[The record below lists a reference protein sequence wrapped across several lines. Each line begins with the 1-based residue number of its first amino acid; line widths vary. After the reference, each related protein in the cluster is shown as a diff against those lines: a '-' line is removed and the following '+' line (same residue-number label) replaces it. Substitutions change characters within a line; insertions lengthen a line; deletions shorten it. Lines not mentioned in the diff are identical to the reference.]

1 MATIDGT
8 TGDDLLIGTSD
19 NDVIDG
25 GAGNDQ
31 LLGDLGSDVYMF
43 GLGYGHDQIFNT
55 EPEQS
60 PSVDRILLNPDVS
73 PADVDLRVVTQ
84 DAQGNAIPPSLL
96 LTLRSSGETLLV
108 YGNYEMSPS
117 GYLNA
122 AIDSIEFADGTVWNW
137 MEIEQ
142 RSHQING
149 TSGDDVL
156 VGGGGDEVIMAGA
169 GDDVLIGG
177 EGRDTLVGEGG
188 SDTYVF
194 GYGAGHD
201 VVINNEL
208 ESEQSV
214 DRIHL
219 AGVVPSD
226 VALSVVTVDHRGMA
240 IPASLLLTLRSTGE
254 TLLVREHFESQSGAP
269 TTSAIDFIEF
279 TDGTVWSRSDIQQL
293 AGGGEPVSYIT
304 GTPWNDTLWGTS
316 GNDVIDGGSGDDYMW
331 GGEGSDTYVFGHG
344 YGHDRI
350 SNTEPYENLAI
361 DRIRLLPGVTPEDVE
376 LREVVQD
383 VNGFML
389 PASLQLRLR
398 STGETLIVLGS
409 VEFNMGNDVI
419 DFIEFADGTVWD
431 KAEIERRVHLFE
443 GTAGDDWL
451 IASDGDDVLD
461 GGAGN
466 DQLMG
471 GLGSDTYAFGYGA
484 GHDLILDQE
493 FPSATSSD
501 RILLKPGVTTADV
514 ELRITTA
521 DANGNSLLPSL
532 QLRLKSTGETM
543 IVMGQFLT
551 DAYGELGITTI
562 EFADGTVW
570 DKTEIERRVHLFE
583 GTPGDD
589 WLMGTVG
596 DDVLDGGAGNDV
608 QVGDL
613 GSDTYVFGQ
622 GSGHDMIQNHE
633 PEGMTSSDRI
643 LLKPEVTATDVE
655 LRVVTMDANGWSI
668 PPSLQLRLKSTG
680 ETVTVLGHFDP
691 NVWGEAAIT
700 TIEFADGTVWDQA
713 EIERRT
719 HLFEG
724 TPGDDWLLASEG
736 DDVLDGGAGNDR
748 LLGSQGSDTYLFGYG
763 DGHDYI
769 DNLEGPPGMTSS
781 DRILLKPGVTVDD
794 VELREVTAPINDW
807 ASEYSLQLRLKST
820 GETITVLAHFN
831 PTVWGE
837 TAITTIE
844 FADGTVWD
852 QTEIERRAH
861 LFEGTAGDD
870 VIMATEGND
879 VLDGGA
885 GNDQLIGNL
894 GSDNYVFGQGSGH
907 DVIQNHEPEG
917 LTSSDRILLKPEVV
931 AADVELRMVTLDANG
946 WSIPPSLQL
955 RLKSTGE
962 TMTVMGHFDPNVW
975 GEAAITTIEFADGTV
990 WDKAEIERRAHLFE
1004 GTTGDDFILGSDGD
1018 DVISGG
1024 SGNDQLQG
1032 LGGDDVLDG
1041 GEGSDMLIGD
1051 AGNDTYVFG
1060 QGSGHDYISNYKPIG
1075 DPSVDRILLKPG
1087 VLADDVELR
1096 LVTEDPAGW
1105 YMQPSLQLRLRSTG
1119 DTLVVFG
1126 HFDPNGGGNIGS
1138 VDLIEFSDGTV
1149 WDKAEIE
1156 RRTHL
1161 FEGTAGDDVIT
1172 ATEGNDV
1179 LDGGAGNDV
1188 LLGSLGSDTYVFG
1201 EGYGHDVIHNQ
1212 EPEGPTSTDRILL
1225 KPGITPLGVKLEVA
1239 TQDQAGAPVPDSLLL
1254 RVLAT
1259 GETLLVRDHFV
1270 LSPSGSQLSAIDSI
1284 EFADGTVWD
1293 RATIDWRARLIEG
1306 TAGDDVLTGTACND
1320 VLDGGA
1326 GNDTMNGG
1334 LGDDTYVVN
1343 SSGDR
1348 VIEASGAGTD
1358 TVLSSVSHALAS
1370 NVENLTLTGNAALNG
1385 GGNGLNNALFGNDG
1399 NNLLNGFGGHDTLY
1413 GGAGNDRLDGG
1424 SGNDTLVGGLGA
1436 DVLLGGSGN
1445 DVYQFGRGDG
1455 ADVVQDTGG
1464 NADVMSFLS
1473 GIEADQLWFRK
1484 TGSSLEIS
1492 VIGTADK
1499 VTLSGWYSA
1508 YRIEEF
1514 QTADGKTLLDNDV
1527 HNLVQAMAAFAPPSA
1542 GQTTLPQSYAA
1553 ALNPV
1558 IAVNWQ

>member
-31 LLGDLGSDVYMF
+31 LFGDLGSDVYVF
-43 GLGYGHDQIFNT
+43 GLGYGHDRIFNA

-60 PSVDRILLNPDVS
+60 PSVDRILLNPGVS

-108 YGNYEMSPS
+108 YGNYDMSPS

-122 AIDSIEFADGTVWNW
+122 SIDSIEFSDGTVWNW

-156 VGGGGDEVIMAGA
+156 VGGSGDEVIMAGA
-169 GDDVLIGG
+169 GNDVLIGG
-177 EGRDTLVGEGG
+177 EGSDTLVGESG

-219 AGVVPSD
+219 AGVAPSD

-279 TDGTVWSRSDIQQL
+279 TDGTVWNSSDIQQL
-293 AGGGEPVSYIT
+293 AGGGEPVTYIT

-331 GGEGSDTYVFGHG
+331 GGEGSDTYVFGQG

-409 VEFNMGNDVI
+409 VEFNMGNDAI

-431 KAEIERRVHLFE
+431 RTEIERRVHLFE

-493 FPSATSSD
+493 FPGATSSD

-570 DKTEIERRVHLFE
+570 DKTEIERQAHLFE
-583 GTPGDD
+583 GTAGDD
-589 WLMGTVG
+589 WLMGTMG
-596 DDVLDGGAGNDV
+596 NDVLDGGAGNDMLA
-608 QVGDL
+608 GDL
-613 GSDTYVFGQ
+613 GGDTYVFGQ
-622 GSGHDMIQNHE
+622 GSGHDMIHNQEPEGMTSSDRILLKPEVVAADVELRVVTMDANGWGIPPSLQLRLKSTGETMTVMGHFDPNVWGEVAITTIEFTDGTVWDRAEIERRAHLFDGTPGDDWIMGSMGNDTLDGDAGNDVLVGDLGSDTYLFGLGSGHDVIHNHE

-643 LLKPEVTATDVE
+643 LLKPEVTTADVE
-655 LRVVTMDANGWSI
+655 LRVVTVDANGMGI

-700 TIEFADGTVWDQA
+700 TIEFADGT
-713 EIERRT
+713 I
-719 HLFEG
+719 
-724 TPGDDWLLASEG
+724 
-736 DDVLDGGAGNDR
+736 
-748 LLGSQGSDTYLFGYG
+748 
-763 DGHDYI
+763 
-769 DNLEGPPGMTSS
+769 
-781 DRILLKPGVTVDD
+781 
-794 VELREVTAPINDW
+794 
-807 ASEYSLQLRLKST
+807 
-820 GETITVLAHFN
+820 
-831 PTVWGE
+831 
-837 TAITTIE
+837 
-844 FADGTVWD
+844 WD
-852 QTEIERRAH
+852 QT
-861 LFEGTAGDD
+861 
-870 VIMATEGND
+870 
-879 VLDGGA
+879 
-885 GNDQLIGNL
+885 
-894 GSDNYVFGQGSGH
+894 
-907 DVIQNHEPEG
+907 
-917 LTSSDRILLKPEVV
+917 
-931 AADVELRMVTLDANG
+931 
-946 WSIPPSLQL
+946 
-955 RLKSTGE
+955 
-962 TMTVMGHFDPNVW
+962 
-975 GEAAITTIEFADGTV
+975 
-990 WDKAEIERRAHLFE
+990 EIERRAHLFE
-1004 GTTGDDFILGSDGD
+1004 GTTGDDFFLGS
-1018 DVISGG
+1018 
-1024 SGNDQLQG
+1024 SGNDVINGGDGNDHLQG
-1032 LGGDDVLDG
+1032 MGGDDVLDG
-1041 GEGSDMLIGD
+1041 GAGSDMLLGD
-1051 AGNDTYVFG
+1051 QGNDTYLFG

-1087 VLADDVELR
+1087 VSADDVELR

-1138 VDLIEFSDGTV
+1138 IDLIEFADGTV

-1188 LLGSLGSDTYVFG
+1188 LLGNLGSDTYVFG
-1201 EGYGHDVIHNQ
+1201 QGYGHDVIHNH
-1212 EPEGPTSTDRILL
+1212 EPEGQASTDRILL
-1225 KPGITPLGVKLEVA
+1225 KPGITPLGVKLEVVA
-1239 TQDQAGAPVPDSLLL
+1239 QDQAGAPIPDSLLL

-1270 LSPSGSQLSAIDSI
+1270 LSPSGSQLSAIDFI

-1306 TAGDDVLTGTACND
+1306 TAGDDVLTGTARND

-1348 VIEASGAGTD
+1348 VVEDAGAGTD
-1358 TVLSSVSHALAS
+1358 TVLSSVSHTLAS
-1370 NVENLTLTGNAALNG
+1370 NVENLTLTGTAALNG
-1385 GGNGLNNALFGNDG
+1385 DGNGLNNALLGNDG
-1399 NNLLNGFGGHDTLY
+1399 NNLLSGFGGHDILN
-1413 GGAGNDRLDGG
+1413 GGAGNDRLNGG
-1424 SGNDTLVGGLGA
+1424 SGNDTLAGGLGA

-1455 ADVVQDTGG
+1455 ADVVQDTAG
-1464 NADVMSFLS
+1464 NADVMSFLR

-1514 QTADGKTLLDNDV
+1514 KTADGKTLLDNDV
-1527 HNLVQAMAAFAPPSA
+1527 HNLVQAMAAFAPPAA
-1542 GQTTLPQSYAA
+1542 GQTTLPESYAA
-1553 ALNPV
+1553 LSPV
-1558 IAVNWQ
+1558 IAANWQ